1 MCNCACVCVRVYIWK
16 EKQFHQCLV
25 NKWHLKSQTSANRN
39 QQDDRA
45 SLTGLL
51 GNATLWEKYS
61 FQCCHYSRTLSHELL
76 ISIIVM
82 IGMRWISTCMVRE
95 TLKQWAS
102 HSYCTLQSKTYVK
115 LNIWHVTNYK
125 GMETKFNAL
134 NIIKLHYSNTKM
146 LLGLK
151 AMWPASCSCSHYW

>member
-1 MCNCACVCVRVYIWK
+1 MIKPPHYINISFNWNFNELQIGISHIITSLYVCAIVQVCVCVRVYIWK

-61 FQCCHYSRTLSHELL
+61 FQCCHYSCTLSHELL

-95 TLKQWAS
+95 TLK
-102 HSYCTLQSKTYVK
+102 
-115 LNIWHVTNYK
+115 
-125 GMETKFNAL
+125 
-134 NIIKLHYSNTKM
+134 
-146 LLGLK
+146 
-151 AMWPASCSCSHYW
+151 